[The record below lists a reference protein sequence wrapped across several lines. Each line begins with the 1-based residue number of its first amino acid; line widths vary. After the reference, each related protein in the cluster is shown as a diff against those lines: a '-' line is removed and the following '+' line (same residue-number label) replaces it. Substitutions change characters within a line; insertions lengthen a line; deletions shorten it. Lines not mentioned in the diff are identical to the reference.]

1 MRGGLDSSTT
11 KFYQAG
17 KTSPGASSAKNCHRY
32 HTAPLIIRI
41 CIFSGLLNKT
51 LDAWRSRMRQD
62 GSAAGQMGGN
72 PSVRQ
77 AGAAGAVVQEG
88 SDTPTDEFKVTGT
101 SKFTAYY
108 RNIER

>member
-1 MRGGLDSSTT
+1 
-11 KFYQAG
+11 
-17 KTSPGASSAKNCHRY
+17 
-32 HTAPLIIRI
+32 
-41 CIFSGLLNKT
+41 
-51 LDAWRSRMRQD
+51 MRQD

-108 RNIER
+108 RSIDR